1 MVKPTIKYLDK
12 YGDYQYATVIDI
24 GDVEKLTTPIKTDL
38 VGAINSLIESGIA
51 VPDSV
56 ITNINDLNSIV
67 ETIRAGG
74 LNEAQLLELQKA
86 IDEANKE
93 LARQIKF
100 DYDELD
106 KKLVQ
111 AREDYD
117 AKVLAINNSIT
128 GVENNLISARTDL
141 DDARKRLATAELNVT
156 TVTQTVDDINGVIVS
171 KVDSTD
177 FELLESTV
185 NSHGTAI
192 EQTKEDIQLLATKES
207 LDLATGDIQQLQSDL
222 TVTAEAITG
231 TVKKAELIGELE
243 GLDIYPINLLRGTR
257 QWYEWQST
265 IVAKAYATSDTYQH
279 ATIQEQ
285 VGFDAYLYR
294 ALDGLEIGQSYTASI
309 WARSASTHVKP
320 VFKIRST
327 NHEMINAKTSDGFLN
342 DVWQRYTVSF
352 VADKTTDTVGFTTI
366 SSVSGDVVQF
376 AGAKVEKG
384 TKNTGWREHEDDSHN
399 RLTTAESTLR
409 QTAESISSIV
419 AKQVE
424 TDEGIA
430 SHTTQ
435 IEQLSESITLQA
447 ESLTKQGEDISSM
460 SASLEVNAEAIATKV
475 SQTEINES
483 IADIK
488 IDNKNAI
495 LNSDFAQDFEGW
507 EAVSSVFKVVTI
519 DGRKWA
525 QASRS
530 GLTGDIV
537 STVTS
542 NMTPASVGQRINIG
556 MDIMIANTSLY
567 DNQTM
572 FVLDMLNASDTR
584 VDTKVFE
591 ARALGVTFQ
600 NGVAKRINVSH
611 KIEREDVAKVRL
623 RLSLYRNGTVSYT
636 NILLQKGDIGVTEWT
651 PNPSDTQSITAK
663 LSTEITQTASMIEL
677 KADKTVVNDLTG
689 EIEQLS
695 SSINQTAE
703 SITSTVTAYTNKV
716 DGFEKRIE
724 STLYSWTMWAD
735 DDKGKNMS
743 MEPENRKWFGVA
755 YNKGTIDPPADVS
768 HEAFQWSKVGA
779 DGTPILSLTNDLVAL
794 PADQYGVVSDY
805 THAKTDIIIHQ
816 ESEDVT
822 GEWKIVANPTNGING
837 ILTGNSYQITAMTTD
852 VGEVSFTA
860 TKDGTV
866 LNRIMGVSVQRSGE
880 SAKAYRIRKSHPI
893 ILKEKTGILMPNI
906 VTFTSEEIIGQGGYK
921 QFNAYY
927 VIYERST
934 SALTVDEYTH
944 LKESGL
950 IMPDREYIISDITR
964 PYVERYR
971 SKSPESIKE
980 YVPSSVDIA
989 SIHIE
994 VYGDKETTNLLDN
1007 ETIMVASEGK
1017 DGEDSY
1023 RVEVLSTQGNTFKNG
1038 IIETWIYATVYR
1050 GMVDITANIDAN
1062 RFRWTRYSENEVA
1075 DKLWNDKYFGGVK
1088 EVKITSQDIYQRA
1101 TFMCD
1106 ILSQ

>member
-12 YGDYQYATVIDI
+12 YGNYQYATVIDI

-38 VGAINSLIESGIA
+38 VSAINSLMNGGVSVPQSVMDSINNLNVSIE
-51 VPDSV
+51 
-56 ITNINDLNSIV
+56 L
-67 ETIRAGG
+67 IRSGG

-86 IDEANKE
+86 LDGAMRE
-93 LARQIKF
+93 LANQIKV

-106 KKLVQ
+106 KQLLQ

-117 AKVLAINNSIT
+117 AKVIEINNTIA
-128 GVENNLISARTDL
+128 GVEDNLADAKQDL
-141 DDARKRLATAELNVT
+141 EGVKKNLTATELNVT
-156 TVTQTVDDINGVIVS
+156 TVTQAVDELNGVVTS
-171 KVDSTD
+171 KVNSTD

-192 EQTKEDIQLLATKES
+192 NQTKEDIQLLATKES
-207 LDLATGDIQQLQSDL
+207 LDLATDDIKKMQSDL

-265 IVAKAYATSDTYQH
+265 IVARAYVTSDTYQH
-279 ATIQEQ
+279 ATIQRQ
-285 VGFDAYLYR
+285 VGFDAYLSR
-294 ALDGLEIGQSYTASI
+294 EIDGLQIGHTYIASI
-309 WARSASTHVKP
+309 WAKSKATHAKP
-320 VFKIRST
+320 VLKLNSE
-327 NHEMINAKTSDGFLN
+327 NHQMENVKTGDRFLS
-342 DVWQRYTVSF
+342 DVWQRYSVTF
-352 VADKTTDTVGFTTI
+352 VAVKETERVAFTTV
-366 SSVSGDVVQF
+366 SSVSGDVVEF
-376 AGAKVEKG
+376 SGAKVEKG
-384 TKNTGWREHEDDSHN
+384 SKATGWREHEDDSHN
-399 RLTTAESTLR
+399 RLSTAESTLR
-409 QTAESISSIV
+409 QTADSIASIV
-419 AKQVE
+419 EKQTE
-424 TDEGIA
+424 TDETIT
-430 SHTTQ
+430 SQKTE

-447 ESLTKQGEDISSM
+447 ENLTKQGEDITSM
-460 SASLEVNAEAIATKV
+460 SATLQVNSEAIATKV

-488 IDNKNAI
+488 LDNKNGI
-495 LNSDFAQDFEGW
+495 LNSDFAQDFEVW

-519 DGRKWA
+519 DGKKWA

-572 FVLDMLNASDTR
+572 FVLDMLNASDIR

-591 ARALGVTFQ
+591 ARTLGVTFQ

-663 LSTEITQTASMIEL
+663 LSTEITQTANMIEL
-677 KADKTVVNDLTG
+677 KADKTVINDLTG

-703 SITSTVTAYTNKV
+703 SITSTVVSYTNKV

-743 MEPENRKWFGVA
+743 MEPANRKWFGVA

-768 HEAFQWSKVGA
+768 HEVFQWSKVGA

-822 GEWKIVANPTNGING
+822 GAWKIVANPTNGING

-880 SAKAYRIRKSHPI
+880 SAKAYRVRKSHPI
-893 ILKEKTGILMPNI
+893 ILKEKTGVLMPNI

-921 QFNAYY
+921 RFNAYY

-944 LKESGL
+944 LKGSGL
-950 IMPDREYIISDITR
+950 IMSDREYIIADITR

-980 YVPSSVDIA
+980 YVPSSADIA